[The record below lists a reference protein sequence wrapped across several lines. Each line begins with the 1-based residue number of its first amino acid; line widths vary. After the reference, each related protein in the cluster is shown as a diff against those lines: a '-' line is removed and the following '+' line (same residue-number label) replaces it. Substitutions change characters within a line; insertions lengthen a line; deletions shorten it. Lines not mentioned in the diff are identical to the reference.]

1 MDMSKLTAE
10 QRLHRTHVALMAHKK
25 FILMSGVLVSGDVTV
40 KDSGVKT
47 ARTDGLN
54 VEYSR
59 EFISKLSDKEL
70 AFLVLHENWHKAYKH
85 LLIWKDL
92 HDIDAKVA
100 NQACD
105 YVINLQIKRYDPN
118 GEICVMPEG
127 GLMDERFDG
136 MDTRQVFDI
145 LMKEKEEGGGGED
158 GEGGDGGESGEG
170 DGEFDEHDW
179 EEAKSWDADKIKEV
193 EKKIDQALRQGE
205 VLLKKKGD
213 AGANGDRA
221 FGELLTPKIDPYA
234 LLREYMIST
243 CSNRSDSSWRR
254 PSRRF
259 ISQDIYMPTQIAE
272 ALENVVIAIDTSGSI
287 SERELKRFLTETA
300 HVCNV
305 VSPQKVHV
313 LYWGT
318 DVCQH
323 EVYEQDRVLEIA
335 DSTKPIGGGGTD
347 PVCVARYMKNHN
359 VTSQVMIVLTDGYIG
374 KVSAAEWQGM
384 PPTVWLVDGA
394 KSVDVVGK
402 VIYL

>member
-1 MDMSKLTAE
+1 MDLSKLTAE
-10 QRLHRTHVALMAHKK
+10 QRLHRTHVALMSHKK

-40 KDSGVKT
+40 KDSGIKT

-59 EFISKLSDKEL
+59 EFINNLNDKEL

-92 HDIDAKVA
+92 HDIDHKVA
-100 NQACD
+100 NRACD
-105 YVINLQIKRYDPN
+105 YVINLQIKKYDPN

-145 LMKEKEEGGGGED
+145 LMREKEEGGECGGGEED
-158 GEGGDGGESGEG
+158 D
-170 DGEFDEHDW
+170 FDEHDW
-179 EEAKSWDADKIKEV
+179 EEAKSWDKEKIKEV

-213 AGANGDRA
+213 AGGVGDRA
-221 FGELLTPKIDPYA
+221 FGELLNPKIDPYE

-243 CSNRSDSSWRR
+243 CSNRCDSSWRR

-259 ISQDIYMPTQIAE
+259 ISQDIYMPTQISE
-272 ALENVVIAIDTSGSI
+272 AMDSIVLAIDTSGSI
-287 SERELKRFLTETA
+287 SDRELKRFLTESA
-300 HVCNV
+300 HLCKV
-305 VSPQKVHV
+305 VSPLKVHV

-318 DVCQH
+318 DVCKH
-323 EVYEQDRVLEIA
+323 EIYEQEDVLSIA
-335 DSTKPIGGGGTD
+335 DSTKPVGGGGTD
-347 PVCVARYMKNHN
+347 PTCVANYMRNHN
-359 VTSQVMIVLTDGYIG
+359 VTAQVVVVLTDGYIG
-374 KVSAAEWQGM
+374 KVTAEAWSGM